1 MTSVLALRLR
11 LRRSLVVAAVAALAL
26 TLLLATGGGGSS
38 DRALR
43 TTPAAA
49 TAGTYT
55 PVTGATFN
63 RPVGTAA
70 EQRRIF
76 THVNRTI
83 DSAPA
88 GSTIRIAVFSFS
100 EKATADKLLAAKRR
114 GVNVELVFDD
124 HTISSQ
130 MKRLRAALGKNPAS
144 RSFVVYCH
152 LSCRGTG
159 GNMHDKIFT
168 FSKAGSAE
176 NITMI
181 GSNNMTAYNATR
193 QWSDV
198 YTIANDPAMY
208 FTVSGVFDQLK
219 LDKARPRSFYQSDIN
234 GYEAQFYPYANATKY
249 VDPLYLA
256 LSKVTCTGAAPGTG
270 VDGATLVRLSQ
281 HAWNGNRGIYLAQR
295 VAELRSQGCFVQV
308 IYGVGVGT
316 TVRSILT
323 NAGVQMR
330 ANSKRG
336 IRTHQKVLSVGG
348 VYDGKPD
355 AQVVFTG
362 SSNWSDGA
370 LKRDETVLR
379 ISDPVAYGQYTQNF
393 EDIWNNG

>member
-1 MTSVLALRLR
+1 MTSVLAFRLH
-11 LRRSLVVAAVAALAL
+11 RSLVVAAVAALAL
-26 TLLLATGGGGSS
+26 ALLLATG
-38 DRALR
+38 DRGTSGRASR

-55 PVTGATFN
+55 PVTGAIFN
-63 RPVGTAA
+63 RPVGTAT

-83 DSAPA
+83 DSAPT

-100 EKATADKLLAAKRR
+100 EKVTADKLLAAKRR
-114 GVNVELVFDD
+114 GVNVQLVFDD

-130 MKRLRAALGKNPAS
+130 MKRLRAALGKNPAYK
-144 RSFVVYCH
+144 SFVVYCH

-168 FSKAGSAE
+168 FSRAGSAE
-176 NITMI
+176 NVTMI
-181 GSNNMTAYNATR
+181 GSNNMTSYNATR
-193 QWSDV
+193 QWSDI

-219 LDKARPRSFYQSDIN
+219 LDKARSRSYYQSDIN
-234 GYEAQFYPYANATKY
+234 GYQAQFYPYANASQY

-256 LSKVTCTGAAPGTG
+256 LSKVTCTGAAPGSG
-270 VDGATLVRLSQ
+270 VNGQTLVRLSQ
-281 HAWNGNRGIYLAQR
+281 HAWNGNRGIYLAR
-295 VAELRSQGCFVQV
+295 KVAELQSQGCSVQV

-316 TVRSILT
+316 TVRSILS
-323 NAGVQMR
+323 NAGVQLR

-336 IRTHQKVLSVGG
+336 IRTHQKVLSIGG

-355 AQVVFTG
+355 AKVVFTG

-379 ISDPVAYGQYTQNF
+379 ISDPAAYGQYTQNF
-393 EDIWNNG
+393 EDIWYHG

>member
-1 MTSVLALRLR
+1 MPTALAPR
-11 LRRSLVVAAVAALAL
+11 LRRSVVVAAVAALAL
-26 TLLLATGGGGSS
+26 ALLLTTGHRGTS
-38 DRALR
+38 DRAAR

-49 TAGTYT
+49 AVGTYT
-55 PVTGATFN
+55 PVTGAIFN

-76 THVNRTI
+76 NHVNRTI

-100 EKATADKLLAAKRR
+100 EKVTADKLLAAKRR
-114 GVNVELVFDD
+114 GVNVQLVFDD

-130 MKRLRAALGKNPAS
+130 MKRLRASLGKNPAA

-152 LSCRGTG
+152 LSCRGSG

-193 QWSDV
+193 QWSDI

-219 LDKARPRSFYQSDIN
+219 TDRARSRSYYQADIN
-234 GYEAQFYPYANATKY
+234 GYEAQFYPYAGATQY

-256 LSKVTCTGAAPGTG
+256 LSKVACTGAAPGTG
-270 VDGATLVRLSQ
+270 VNGQTLVRLSQ
-281 HAWNGNRGIYLAQR
+281 HAWNGNRGIYLAR
-295 VAELRSQGCFVQV
+295 KVAELQSQGCVVQV
-308 IYGVGVGT
+308 VYGVGVGT
-316 TVRSILT
+316 TVRSILGK
-323 NAGVQMR
+323 AGVQLR
-330 ANSKRG
+330 ANTKRG
-336 IRTHQKVLSVGG
+336 IRTHQKILTVSG
-348 VYDGKPD
+348 VYDGRPD

-379 ISDPVAYGQYTQNF
+379 ITDPAAYAQYAANF

>member
-1 MTSVLALRLR
+1 MPTAFAPR
-11 LRRSLVVAAVAALAL
+11 LRRSVVVAAVAALAL
-26 TLLLATGGGGSS
+26 ALLLATGSRGTSE
-38 DRALR
+38 RAAR

-49 TAGTYT
+49 AVGTYT
-55 PVTGATFN
+55 PVTGAIFN

-100 EKATADKLLAAKRR
+100 EKVTADKLLAAKRR
-114 GVNVELVFDD
+114 GVNVQLVFDD

-130 MKRLRAALGKNPAS
+130 MKRLRAGLGKNPAA

-168 FSKAGSAE
+168 FSRAGSAE

-193 QWSDV
+193 QWSDI
-198 YTIANDPAMY
+198 YTIVNDPAMY

-219 LDKARPRSFYQSDIN
+219 TDRARPRSYYQADID
-234 GYEAQFYPYANATKY
+234 GYEAQFYPYANATQY

-256 LSKVTCTGAAPGTG
+256 LSKVACTGAAPGTG
-270 VDGATLVRLSQ
+270 VNGQTLVRLSQ
-281 HAWNGNRGIYLAQR
+281 HAWNGNRGIYLAR
-295 VAELRSQGCFVQV
+295 KVAELQSQGCVVQV
-308 IYGVGVGT
+308 VYGVGVGT
-316 TVRSILT
+316 TVRGILSK
-323 NAGVQMR
+323 AGVQLR
-330 ANSKRG
+330 ANTKPG
-336 IRTHQKVLSVGG
+336 IRTHQKILTVSG
-348 VYDGKPD
+348 VYDGRPD

-379 ISDPVAYGQYTQNF
+379 ISDPAAYAQYAQNF